1 MHQEWQALGLPANTE
16 LSLLVLFALFLLRV
30 LLQHLLISLI
40 FLFFLCFIRQLLF
53 CILYILA
60 LLIIFSSYCLHRL
73 MTSLEQCDT
82 VKIVFF
88 YHFSLTNL
96 LCFALC
102 FESIRFRFAF
112 SMKSMKHEDITGMVL
127 ISLMLSHYASG

>member
-82 VKIVFF
+82 VKRVFF

-112 SMKSMKHEDITGMVL
+112 SMKSMKHEDITRMVL